1 MNSNQTSRGEPSSSK
16 YVPTER
22 SSLTSNKKEKYPALD
37 QQPQPETY
45 GTIEEPISITEPNLH
60 DTYRNKKLCTYIILF
75 ITIITTLIIFVL
87 LWIAP
92 TFAERTIKE
101 GVQFKFQ
108 TASILNVSKENTMS
122 MHVVGQIRLEPTL
135 YSWSKQFSKLFGQV
149 NINPSELS
157 VMHADQ
163 TIGIIGLP
171 ALSLNAS
178 SAFTEFD
185 FVTRF
190 IIQDSHAFMSFCM
203 NGLKETKMQ
212 SMSFPGANP
221 LGGVSIS
228 GTVGLFNPSDVLSLR
243 LGDVDFGIYLP
254 GTQGDS
260 QIAIVRAIDANLQG
274 NRMNYFNVTGR
285 TLPFTSDAE
294 GPMSSFLTRYLHGES
309 SIVHV
314 RGSSFGPDPNQP
326 TNTPSWLQDALGAI
340 TIAVPFPGATE
351 TDLIQD
357 LDLSHIKIDFS
368 PSGHPLISADVVT
381 YLKQPNEFNF
391 DLDITEIDP
400 VVYLYLNYD
409 SLHAFAIV
417 QSDSPCPAQTT
428 KSGDHQLT
436 VKSKIVKA
444 PFQVL
449 PGGQKDFEEF
459 LNRVFYEKK
468 GKVYIRGTSDA
479 QVDSAFGHIAVHDLE
494 FNGVIE
500 IQGMQG
506 LGHPEVTSVSIVRG
520 YQDALEI
527 STTLKIYNPSNAAVN
542 LGDLHMALLY
552 DDHVI
557 GNASIPSLA
566 LDAGV
571 DNHLKVSAWLQGND
585 PYVIDFIGEYIST
598 GIAKLSNVNLTISG
612 NYPNATSSEF
622 LRPLIHNLTLSV
634 PVPPFDKEPLLADCQ
649 MNLLSSTV
657 VMSLRNPFPG
667 IVMTINN
674 INASATYDIYEIG
687 NMAANFEDPGEGWK
701 EGPMILPGPICDVQC
716 KGIVIKSEKI
726 PVITKKLGYDAIK
739 RALGGSIVVSVESQ
753 VGVMLGNFNLENL
766 RYVQNNITTKVRKGF

>member
-75 ITIITTLIIFVL
+75 ITIITTLIIFIL

-122 MHVVGQIRLEPTL
+122 MHVVGQIRLEPAL
-135 YSWSKQFSKLFGQV
+135 YSWSKQFSKVFGQV

-190 IIQDSHAFMSFCM
+190 IIQDNHAFMSFCKQAVEAPTVIWHIIGPLSIGIGWVPFHSTVELDKNIELEGM

-212 SMSFPGANP
+212 SISFPGANP

-254 GTQGDS
+254 GAQGDS

-294 GPMSSFLTRYLHGES
+294 GSMSSFLTRYLHGES

-444 PFQVL
+444 PFQIL

-468 GKVYIRGTSDA
+468 GKVYIRGNSDA

-506 LGHPEVTSVSIVRG
+506 LVHPQVTSVSIVRG

-552 DDHVI
+552 EDHVI
-557 GNASIPSLA
+557 GNASILSLA

-571 DNHLKVSAWLQGND
+571 DNHLKVSAWLQGDN
-585 PYVIDFIGEYIST
+585 PHVIDFIGEYIST
-598 GIAKLSNVNLTISG
+598 GISKLSNVNLTISG

-622 LRPLIHNLTLSV
+622 LRSLIHNLTLNV

-667 IVMTINN
+667 IGMTINN

-687 NMAANFEDPGEGWK
+687 NMAANFEDPGE
-701 EGPMILPGPICDVQC
+701 VQR
-716 KGIVIKSEKI
+716 
-726 PVITKKLGYDAIK
+726 Y
-739 RALGGSIVVSVESQ
+739 RNQ
-753 VGVMLGNFNLENL
+753 V
-766 RYVQNNITTKVRKGF
+766 